1 MAGTSSPYLFV
12 VLLQVSQLFS
22 QTFDLHL
29 QVSLAEGQFV
39 QHPAQAINVGLHT
52 LAQGYF
58 ILIPETSRIQTLDI
72 QEGEGVPG

>member
-1 MAGTSSPYLFV
+1 M

-29 QVSLAEGQFV
+29 QVSLAEGQLI
-39 QHPAQAINVGLHT
+39 QHPAQAIDIGLHA